1 MKLDNFQSK
10 AGYGV
15 YPAGQFTPIK
25 YDYPVPLRGIYPDSK
40 SLPRTPTGYLPRLK
54 IFTPYPYANKN
65 FIFCKGRPKLCLW
78 VTTVEH
84 CRFRNLF
91 NVFQSFT
98 TNHRRQRCAFVISL
112 EMKTATMQHY
122 SSGKWLYCSHDV
134 FQTRFNDFNVD
145 LKLIN

>member
-1 MKLDNFQSK
+1 MF
-10 AGYGV
+10 V
-15 YPAGQFTPIK
+15 
-25 YDYPVPLRGIYPDSK
+25 
-40 SLPRTPTGYLPRLK
+40 
-54 IFTPYPYANKN
+54 
-65 FIFCKGRPKLCLW
+65 KGRPKLCLW

-112 EMKTATMQHY
+112 EMNTATMQHY
-122 SSGKWLYCSHDV
+122 SSDKWLHCRHGV

-145 LKLIN
+145 LKLINQFFAANEMQISRNLSENVKIKYLGTMLF